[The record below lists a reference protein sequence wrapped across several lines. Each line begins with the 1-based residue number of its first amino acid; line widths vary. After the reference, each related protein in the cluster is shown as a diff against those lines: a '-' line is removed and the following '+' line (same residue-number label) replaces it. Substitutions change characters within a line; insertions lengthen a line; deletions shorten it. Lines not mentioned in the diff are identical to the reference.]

1 MLFLKHFTS
10 GCLAPEEVSQNP
22 DKNSSFSEKLESFS
36 EKLESFSEKTSPYS
50 DKLESFS
57 DKNAPFSDNA
67 LSSLQDDEEDQI
79 DLSFRGDIPED
90 EIECDVVTPSQ
101 YIVERLVTLL

>member
-1 MLFLKHFTS
+1 M
-10 GCLAPEEVSQNP
+10 CLQGHLTIQDHSVSV
-22 DKNSSFSEKLESFS
+22 DDMGS
-36 EKLESFSEKTSPYS
+36 T
-50 DKLESFS
+50 
-57 DKNAPFSDNA
+57 
-67 LSSLQDDEEDQI
+67 SLQDDEEDQI